1 MVKLVIRSMF
11 SMILAGLFV
20 LPAFAQEDDWELLFN
35 GKDLSNFKQLN
46 GEAEYRIEDG
56 AIVGISKMGTP
67 NSFLATKKTY
77 GDFILEVE
85 VKVDPRLNSGIQ
97 IRSESKPDYR
107 NGRVHGYQVEIDPS
121 ERKWA
126 GGLYDE
132 ARRGWL
138 YPLTRNPKGQ
148 EAFRNGVWNKYRIE
162 AIGNSIRTWINGV
175 QCTNLVDDMTAEG
188 FIALQ
193 VHSIRNKEQ
202 EGTTVSWR
210 NIRIKTENLEEES
223 WPSDPEAPEFSYL
236 QNELTENEKR
246 KGWRLLWDGKTTKG
260 WRGAK
265 IGQFPDFGWVIE
277 DGILTIHGKGGA
289 ESAGPGDI
297 VTTDLFSDFELEVD
311 FMLTEGANSGI
322 KYFVDPELN
331 KGEGSAI
338 GLEFQVLHD
347 QVHPDA
353 KKGVG
358 GNRTVG
364 SLYDLIP
371 ATNLSE
377 VNRDGKRV
385 NGPGQ
390 WNRARIVVRGNHVEH
405 WLNNIKVV
413 EYERGSQIYRA
424 LVQKSKYKV
433 WPNFGEAPAGHILL
447 QEHGDTVHYRN
458 IKIREF

>member
-1 MVKLVIRSMF
+1 MVKLVIRSAF
-11 SMILAGLFV
+11 FTALAVLLT
-20 LPAFAQEDDWELLFN
+20 LPAKAQKDGWQELFN

-46 GEAEYRIEDG
+46 GEAEYRMEDG
-56 AIVGISKMGTP
+56 AIVGISKLGTP

-77 GDFILEVE
+77 GDFILELD

-97 IRSESKPDYR
+97 IRSLSKPDYR
-107 NGRVHGYQVEIDPS
+107 DGRVHGYQVEIDPS
-121 ERKWA
+121 NRKWA

-148 EAFRNGVWNKYRIE
+148 EAFRNGAWNKYRIE

-175 QCTNLVDDMTAEG
+175 QCANLVDDMTAEG

-193 VHSIRNKEQ
+193 VHSINNKDQ
-202 EGTTVSWR
+202 EGTTVAWR
-210 NIRIKTENLEEES
+210 NIRIKTDNLEAER
-223 WPSDPEAPEFSYL
+223 WPSDPDVPEISYL
-236 QNELTENEKR
+236 NNQLTEDEMR
-246 KGWRLLWDGKTTKG
+246 KGWRLLWDGKTSNG

-265 IGQFPDFGWVIE
+265 SESFPDFGWE
-277 DGILTIHGKGGA
+277 MKDGMLTIHGKGGA
-289 ESAGPGDI
+289 ESRGPGDI
-297 VTTDLFSDFELEVD
+297 ITNDLFSEFELQVD

-347 QVHPDA
+347 QKHPDA
-353 KKGVG
+353 KAGVG

-371 ATNLSE
+371 AANLSE
-377 VNRDGKRV
+377 PDRDEKRV

-405 WLNNIKVV
+405 WLNDIKVV
-413 EYERGSQIYRA
+413 EYDRDSQLYRA
-424 LVQKSKYKV
+424 LVQKSKYEK
-433 WPNFGEAPAGHILL
+433 WPNFGQAPAGHILL
-447 QEHGDTVHYRN
+447 QEHGDTVHFRN

>member
-1 MVKLVIRSMF
+1 MVKLVIRSVF
-11 SMILAGLFV
+11 FTLLFISLLAS
-20 LPAFAQEDDWELLFN
+20 ANAQNGWQPLFN
-35 GKDLSNFKQLN
+35 GKDFSNFTKLN
-46 GEAEYRIEDG
+46 GEAEYHIEGD
-56 AIVGISKMGTP
+56 AIVGTSKMGTP
-67 NSFLATKKTY
+67 NTFLATKKTY
-77 GDFILEVE
+77 GDFILELE
-85 VKVDPRLNSGIQ
+85 VKVDTRLNSGIQ
-97 IRSESKPDYR
+97 IRSLSTADYR

-121 ERKWA
+121 NRKWA

-148 EAFRNGVWNKYRIE
+148 EAFQNGTWNKYRIE

-175 QCTNLVDDMTAEG
+175 QCTNLVDDMTTEG

-193 VHSIRNKEQ
+193 VHAINNKEQ

-210 NIRIKTENLEEES
+210 NIRIKTDNLKAES
-223 WPSDPEAPEFSYL
+223 WPSDPDVPEISYL
-236 QNELTENEKR
+236 NNQLTENEKR
-246 KGWRLLWDGKTTKG
+246 HGWRLLWDGKTSNG

-265 IGQFPDFGWVIE
+265 SETFPTTGWEIK
-277 DGILTIHGKGGA
+277 DGILTIHGKGGGEA
-289 ESAGPGDI
+289 RGPGDI
-297 VTTDLFSDFELEVD
+297 ITNDLFSEFELQVD

-331 KGEGSAI
+331 KGQGSAI

-347 QVHPDA
+347 EKHPDA
-353 KKGVG
+353 KAGEG

-377 VNRDGKRV
+377 PDRNAKRV

-405 WLNNIKVV
+405 WLNDIKVV

-424 LVQKSKYKV
+424 LVQKSKYKE